1 MQPSR
6 RAFLLGRRPRQSSW
20 AAFCERL
27 SLAVAAPL
35 RDLDPAGARHC
46 CGRARTPRCAAR
58 ALCQEYGVSLGL
70 PGARPA
76 GRPVLQIDPR
86 GLRALAPEGGAWRAG
101 PGCLAGELAAAGLGQ
116 FAEVAPTCTLADW
129 LADSHGW
136 PTGETGVSGVLEA
149 SVLLADG
156 TAEVLGPFGAADV
169 RPLRSATVQ
178 RLVPALFQLAGG
190 QDAAA
195 CLAQPAWPARYRL
208 DALQPREPAGVNLA
222 HLLLGHD
229 SALAWVESVLLAPA
243 ARRRRPRPAARRP
256 RPRAWMRAC
265 ARCSIRMACWRRAP
279 GPARS
284 AQRGG
289 SKIAPLRLAQP
300 ASPCRRG

>member
-35 RDLDPAGARHC
+35 RDLDPAGGAALL
-46 CGRARTPRCAAR
+46 RARSDAEVRRAR

-129 LADSHGW
+129 LADSRGW
-136 PTGETGVSGVLEA
+136 PTGETGASGVLEA

-195 CLAQPAWPARYRL
+195 CQAQPAWPARYRL

-229 SALAWVESVLLAPA
+229 GALAWVESVLLAPA
-243 ARRRRPRPAARRP
+243 AAPPPAASGSAPAEAARLDARV
-256 RPRAWMRAC
+256 RALFDPDGVLAARA
-265 ARCSIRMACWRRAP
+265 
-279 GPARS
+279 
-284 AQRGG
+284 G
-289 SKIAPLRLAQP
+289 SGAVGAKGRE
-300 ASPCRRG
+300 

>member
-35 RDLDPAGARHC
+35 RDLDPSGGAALLL
-46 CGRARTPRCAAR
+46 ARSDAEVRRAR

-70 PGARPA
+70 PGARQA

-86 GLRALAPEGGAWRAG
+86 GLRALAPEGAAWRAG
-101 PGCLAGELAAAGLGQ
+101 PGCLAGELAAAGLSQ
-116 FAEVAPTCTLADW
+116 FAEVAPERTLADW
-129 LADSHGW
+129 LADAHGW
-136 PTGETGVSGVLEA
+136 PTGETGASGVLEA

-156 TAEVLGPFGAADV
+156 TAEALGPFGAADV

-190 QDAAA
+190 PDAAA
-195 CLAQPAWPARYRL
+195 CLALPAWPARCRL
-208 DALQPREPAGVNLA
+208 DALQPREPSGVNLA

-229 SALAWVESVLLAPA
+229 GALAWVESVLLAPA
-243 ARRRRPRPAARRP
+243 PAPAPPPAAPGDATAEAARLDARV
-256 RPRAWMRAC
+256 RALFDPDGVLAARAG
-265 ARCSIRMACWRRAP
+265 AGAVGVQGRE
-279 GPARS
+279 
-284 AQRGG
+284 
-289 SKIAPLRLAQP
+289 
-300 ASPCRRG
+300 